1 MHIPG
6 GVFVGYRELPPVG
19 GGPSAT
25 LPPMIMPVGDS
36 IKPWELPFLPHL
48 PYDYRVF
55 RGKAG
60 DDFPA
65 EFVLIDPESDFK
77 STAVEI
83 NVRKSEAQIVYTV
96 DGISAEPLVVLSG
109 HNVQITSA
117 RGFMI
122 RTNVPGDD
130 CYYQL
135 IFYR

>member
-1 MHIPG
+1 MHVPG
-6 GVFVGYRELPPVG
+6 GVFFGYRELVLPG
-19 GGPSAT
+19 GGTNYP
-25 LPPMIMPVGDS
+25 LPPLIIPAGDS

-55 RGKAG
+55 RGTAG

-65 EFVLIDPESDFK
+65 GFVMIDEGIDFK
-77 STAVEI
+77 SSVVEV
-83 NVRKSEAQIVYTV
+83 NVRKSEAEIVFTV
-96 DGISAEPLVVLSG
+96 DGITAESLMIASG
-109 HNVQITSA
+109 HKVQIMSV